1 MKDMVYRQKN
11 IILDVV
17 LLGIVII
24 VATCVIPIT
33 IIFDMSKILVYIS
46 LSLLV
51 FVLILFLLI
60 ICKNTIGI
68 SNDGLIL
75 KKKKIFWKNILNIEI
90 KIQMGKSIGVHYIFE
105 TIDCTINVYNN
116 PELLNIL
123 LDYCNNNEKIKEILL
138 QYKKEVEVQL
148 GW

>member
-75 KKKKIFWKNILNIEI
+75 KKRKFF
-90 KIQMGKSIGVHYIFE
+90 GKTF
-105 TIDCTINVYNN
+105 
-116 PELLNIL
+116 
-123 LDYCNNNEKIKEILL
+123 
-138 QYKKEVEVQL
+138 
-148 GW
+148 